1 MNSLNLFFTIVH
13 QYTSYSMTDINNTPT
28 PEHTPTETTVSE
40 KKNNQIVI
48 IIAALLLLAA
58 CAVGYYLLS
67 NKKVAEE
74 KVITLE
80 QAAHQSDSL
89 YNELKVEL
97 AKYKQDNEELYAQ
110 ISRKE
115 AELES
120 QYSKI
125 KRLIEQATKDKA
137 ARRKIELKLKNLD
150 LELEN
155 MRVYV
160 DEQTL
165 DLNELRAENRR
176 LKKEKELL
184 DKKYAEELEERK
196 RLAQAGADLQNTNE
210 ELNKKLNTASVLQ
223 TKNVDARGLRLK
235 NNGDRRGI
243 NSAKRTEFVE
253 VCFDIV
259 KNEVCEPGPN
269 RFYLRLISPA
279 GAVVS
284 DPNRGSGK
292 LTLFDEK
299 EPISYTTSK
308 IFEYNPS
315 VKNLCM
321 EWYAYPNTPFQAG
334 RYKIELYNKGRKVG
348 TYDFDTK

>member
-1 MNSLNLFFTIVH
+1 
-13 QYTSYSMTDINNTPT
+13 MTDIDNSPIEEHNPTGTNTAVPK
-28 PEHTPTETTVSE
+28 
-40 KKNNQIVI
+40 KKNNSFI
-48 IIAALLLLAA
+48 IIVLLLLVIAA
-58 CAVGYYLLS
+58 IGYYFLS
-67 NKKVAEE
+67 DTKATKEE
-74 KVITLE
+74 IITLE

-89 YNELKVEL
+89 YNELKAEL
-97 AKYKQDNEELYAQ
+97 ANYKQENEELYAQ
-110 ISRKE
+110 IARKE

-125 KRLIEQATKDKA
+125 KRLIQQATKDKA

-155 MRVYV
+155 MRTYV

-165 DLNELRAENRR
+165 DLNELRTENRR

-184 DKKYAEELEERK
+184 DRKYAEELEERK
-196 RLAQAGADLQNTNE
+196 RLVQAGENLQSINDAQS
-210 ELNKKLNTASVLQ
+210 KKLNTASVLQ
-223 TKNVDARGLRLK
+223 TTNVKAKGLRLK

-259 KNEVCEPGPN
+259 KNQVCEPGAN
-269 RFYLRLISPA
+269 RFYLRLISPS

-284 DPNRGSGK
+284 DANRGSGK
-292 LTLFDEK
+292 LVLFEET

-315 VKNLCM
+315 LKTLCM

-334 RYKIELYNKGRKVG
+334 RYQVELYNKGRKVG

>member
-1 MNSLNLFFTIVH
+1 
-13 QYTSYSMTDINNTPT
+13 MTDIDNNPIEEHNPT
-28 PEHTPTETTVSE
+28 GTNAVVPK
-40 KKNNQIVI
+40 KKNNSLI
-48 IIAALLLLAA
+48 IIVLLLLVIAA
-58 CAVGYYLLS
+58 IGYYFLS
-67 NKKVAEE
+67 DKKTTKEE
-74 KVITLE
+74 LITLE

-89 YNELKVEL
+89 YNELKAEL
-97 AKYKQDNEELYAQ
+97 ANYKQENEELYAQ
-110 ISRKE
+110 IARKE

-125 KRLIEQATKDKA
+125 KRLIQQATKDKA

-150 LELEN
+150 LELKN
-155 MRVYV
+155 MRTYV

-165 DLNELRAENRR
+165 DLNELRTENRR

-184 DKKYAEELEERK
+184 DRKYAEELEERK
-196 RLAQAGADLQNTNE
+196 RLVQAGENLQSINDAQ
-210 ELNKKLNTASVLQ
+210 NKKLNTASVLQ
-223 TKNVDARGLRLK
+223 TTNLKAKGLRLK

-259 KNEVCEPGPN
+259 KNQVCEPGAN
-269 RFYLRLISPA
+269 RFYLRLISPS

-284 DPNRGSGK
+284 DSNRGSGK
-292 LTLFDEK
+292 LVLFE
-299 EPISYTTSK
+299 ETEAISYTTSK

-334 RYKIELYNKGRKVG
+334 RYQVELYNKGRKVG

>member
-1 MNSLNLFFTIVH
+1 
-13 QYTSYSMTDINNTPT
+13 MTDINTT
-28 PEHTPTETTVSE
+28 SQEEHSSNEIETVLS
-40 KKNNQIVI
+40 KKKKSRFI
-48 IIAALLLLAA
+48 IIAILLLLIVFV
-58 CAVGYYLLS
+58 VGYYLFS

-97 AKYKQDNEELYAQ
+97 ATYKQENEELYAQ
-110 ISRKE
+110 IARKE

-125 KRLIEQATKDKA
+125 RRLIDQAKKDKA

-184 DKKYAEELEERK
+184 DKKYAEELNERK
-196 RLAQAGADLQNTNE
+196 RLAQAGQDLQDTNE
-210 ELNKKLNTASVLQ
+210 ALNKKLNTASVLQ
-223 TKNVDARGLRLK
+223 TKNITAKGLRLK

-243 NSAKRTEFVE
+243 NSAKRTEFIE

-259 KNEVCEPGPN
+259 KNEVCETGAN
-269 RFYLRLISPA
+269 RFYLRLINPA

-292 LTLFDEK
+292 LTLFE
-299 EPISYTTSK
+299 ETEAISYTTSK
-308 IFEYNPS
+308 IFEYDTS
-315 VKNLCM
+315 VKNICL
-321 EWYAYPNTPFQAG
+321 EWYAYPNTPFQSG
-334 RYKIELYNKGRKVG
+334 RYRIELYNKGRKVG
-348 TYDFDTK
+348 TYNFDTK

>member
-1 MNSLNLFFTIVH
+1 
-13 QYTSYSMTDINNTPT
+13 MTDIDNSTT
-28 PEHTPTETTVSE
+28 PEQNPAGTDAIFPK
-40 KKNNQIVI
+40 KKNNRI
-48 IIAALLLLAA
+48 IIIIALLLLVVF
-58 CAVGYYLLS
+58 AVGYSILS
-67 NKKVAEE
+67 GKMAAEG

-110 ISRKE
+110 IARKE

-125 KRLIEQATKDKA
+125 KRLIQQAKKDKA

-176 LKKEKELL
+176 LKKEKKLL

-196 RLAQAGADLQNTNE
+196 RLAQTGVDLQNTNE

-223 TKNVDARGLRLK
+223 TKNVNAKGLRLK

-243 NSAKRTEFVE
+243 NAAKRTEFIE

-259 KNEVCEPGPN
+259 KNEVCEPGAN
-269 RFYLRLISPA
+269 RFYLRLINPS

-292 LTLFDEK
+292 LTLFEET

-315 VKNLCM
+315 VQNLCM

-334 RYKIELYNKGRKVG
+334 RYKVELYNKGRKVG
-348 TYDFDTK
+348 TYNFDTK

>member
-1 MNSLNLFFTIVH
+1 
-13 QYTSYSMTDINNTPT
+13 MTEINNHPIKEPNS
-28 PEHTPTETTVSE
+28 PENNSTAPKK
-40 KKNNQIVI
+40 KKNQSI
-48 IIAALLLLAA
+48 IIATLLLLVVF
-58 CAVGYYLLS
+58 AVGYYLLAS
-67 NKKVAEE
+67 EKAAKG

-97 AKYKQDNEELYAQ
+97 AKYKQENEELYAQ
-110 ISRKE
+110 IARKE

-125 KRLIEQATKDKA
+125 KRLIEQATKDKS

-176 LKKEKELL
+176 LKKEKQLL
-184 DKKYAEELEERK
+184 DKKYEEELEARK
-196 RLAQAGADLQNTNE
+196 RLAQTGEDLQNTNE

-223 TKNVDARGLRLK
+223 TKNIAAAGLRLK

-269 RFYLRLISPA
+269 RFYLRLINPS

-284 DPNRGSGK
+284 DTNRGSGK
-292 LTLFDEK
+292 LTLFE
-299 EPISYTTSK
+299 ETEAISYTTSK
-308 IFEYNPS
+308 IFEYPS

-334 RYKIELYNKGRKVG
+334 RYKVELYNKGRKVG

>member
-1 MNSLNLFFTIVH
+1 
-13 QYTSYSMTDINNTPT
+13 MTDTDNSPIEEHNPTGTNTAVPK
-28 PEHTPTETTVSE
+28 
-40 KKNNQIVI
+40 KKNNLFIIV
-48 IIAALLLLAA
+48 ALLLLVIFAG
-58 CAVGYYLLS
+58 GYFFLS
-67 NKKVAEE
+67 DKKATKEE
-74 KVITLE
+74 IITLE

-89 YNELKVEL
+89 YNELKNEL
-97 AKYKQDNEELYAQ
+97 ANYKQENEELYAQ
-110 ISRKE
+110 IARKE

-125 KRLIEQATKDKA
+125 KRLIQQATKDKA
-137 ARRKIELKLKNLD
+137 ARRKINLKLKNLD

-155 MRVYV
+155 MRTYV

-165 DLNELRAENRR
+165 DLNELRTENRR

-184 DKKYAEELEERK
+184 DRKYAEELEERK
-196 RLAQAGADLQNTNE
+196 RLTLAGENLQSINDAQ
-210 ELNKKLNTASVLQ
+210 NKKLNTASVLQ
-223 TKNVDARGLRLK
+223 TNNVIAKGLRLK

-243 NSAKRTEFVE
+243 NSAKRTEFIE

-259 KNEVCEPGPN
+259 KNQVCEPGAN
-269 RFYLRLISPA
+269 RFYLRLISPS

-284 DPNRGSGK
+284 DSNRGSGK
-292 LTLFDEK
+292 LVLFEEM
-299 EPISYTTSK
+299 EPISYTTSI

-334 RYKIELYNKGRKVG
+334 RYQIELYNKGRKVG

>member
-1 MNSLNLFFTIVH
+1 
-13 QYTSYSMTDINNTPT
+13 MTDTDNTPE
-28 PEHTPTETTVSE
+28 EHTPNETDAGTPTK
-40 KKNNQIVI
+40 KKNRLPIIVV
-48 IIAALLLLAA
+48 LLLLVIL
-58 CAVGYYLLS
+58 AVGYYAFA
-67 NKKVAEE
+67 NKKAAKEE
-74 KVITLE
+74 VITLE

-89 YNELKVEL
+89 YNELKSEL
-97 AKYKQDNEELYAQ
+97 ANYKQENEELYSQ
-110 ISRKE
+110 IARKE

-125 KRLIEQATKDKA
+125 KRLIQQAKKDKS

-155 MRVYV
+155 MRLYV

-165 DLNELRAENRR
+165 DLNELRVENRR

-196 RLAQAGADLQNTNE
+196 RLAQAGKDLQDTNE
-210 ELNKKLNTASVLQ
+210 EINKKLKTASVLQ
-223 TKNVDARGLRLK
+223 TTNVGAKGLRLK

-243 NSAKRTEFVE
+243 NTAKRTEFVE

-259 KNEVCEPGPN
+259 KNEVCEPGAN
-269 RFYLRLISPA
+269 RFYLRLISPS

-292 LTLFDEK
+292 LTLFE
-299 EPISYTTSK
+299 ETEAISYTTSK

-315 VKNLCM
+315 VKSLCM

-334 RYKIELYNKGRKVG
+334 RYRIELYNKGRKVG
-348 TYDFDTK
+348 TYNFDTK

>member
-1 MNSLNLFFTIVH
+1 
-13 QYTSYSMTDINNTPT
+13 MTDTNNHPLEEQN
-28 PEHTPTETTVSE
+28 PNETAAVPK
-40 KKNNQIVI
+40 KKNSSLIVI
-48 IIAALLLLAA
+48 ALLLLVVFAL
-58 CAVGYYLLS
+58 GYYFLS
-67 NKKVAEE
+67 DKKTSEE
-74 KVITLE
+74 KIITLE

-89 YNELKVEL
+89 YNELKNEL
-97 AKYKQDNEELYAQ
+97 ATYKQENEELYAQ
-110 ISRKE
+110 IARKE

-125 KRLIEQATKDKA
+125 KRLIQQAKKDKS

-184 DKKYAEELEERK
+184 DKQYAEELEERK
-196 RLAQAGADLQNTNE
+196 RLAQAGEDLQNANE

-223 TKNVDARGLRLK
+223 TTNVNAKGLRLK

-259 KNEVCEPGPN
+259 RNEVCEPGAN
-269 RFYLRLISPA
+269 RFYLRLISPS

-292 LTLFDEK
+292 LTLFEET

-308 IFEYNPS
+308 IFDYDTS

>member
-1 MNSLNLFFTIVH
+1 
-13 QYTSYSMTDINNTPT
+13 MTDTDNNPLEEQN
-28 PEHTPTETTVSE
+28 PSE
-40 KKNNQIVI
+40 AIVAAPKKKSSSFI
-48 IIAALLLLAA
+48 IILLLLLIGL
-58 CAVGYYLLS
+58 AVGYYFLVD
-67 NKKVAEE
+67 KKVAEE
-74 KVITLE
+74 KIITLE

-89 YNELKVEL
+89 YNELKAEL
-97 AKYKQDNEELYAQ
+97 ANYKQENEELYAQ
-110 ISRKE
+110 IARKE

-125 KRLIEQATKDKA
+125 KRLIQQAKKDKS

-150 LELEN
+150 LELAN
-155 MRVYV
+155 MRTYV

-165 DLNELRAENRR
+165 DLNELRTENRR

-184 DKKYAEELEERK
+184 DKQYAEELEERK
-196 RLAQAGADLQNTNE
+196 RLAQAGEDLQDANE

-223 TKNVDARGLRLK
+223 TNNVNAKGLRLK

-243 NSAKRTEFVE
+243 NSAKRTEFIE

-259 KNEVCEPGPN
+259 KNEVCEPGAN
-269 RFYLRLISPA
+269 RFYLRLISPS

-292 LTLFDEK
+292 FTLFE
-299 EPISYTTSK
+299 ETETISYTTSK
-308 IFEYNPS
+308 IFDYNSS

-334 RYKIELYNKGRKVG
+334 RYRIELYNKGRKVG
-348 TYDFDTK
+348 DYNFDTK

>member
-1 MNSLNLFFTIVH
+1 
-13 QYTSYSMTDINNTPT
+13 MTDTDNTPIEEQN
-28 PEHTPTETTVSE
+28 PNEVKANVPK
-40 KKNNQIVI
+40 KKNNKIILIIV
-48 IIAALLLLAA
+48 LLLLVVS
-58 CAVGYYLLS
+58 AVGYYALS

-74 KVITLE
+74 RIITLE
-80 QAAHQSDSL
+80 QASHQSDSL
-89 YNELKVEL
+89 YNELKNEL
-97 AKYKQDNEELYAQ
+97 AKYKQENEELYAQ
-110 ISRKE
+110 IARKE

-125 KRLIEQATKDKA
+125 KRLIQQATKDKA
-137 ARRKIELKLKNLD
+137 ARRKIQLKLKNLD

-196 RLAQAGADLQNTNE
+196 RLALAGEDLQNVNE

-223 TKNVDARGLRLK
+223 TNNVEAKGLRLK

-243 NSAKRTEFVE
+243 NVAKRTEFIE

-259 KNEVCEPGPN
+259 KNEVCEPGAN
-269 RFYLRLISPA
+269 RFYLRLINPS

-292 LTLFDEK
+292 LTLFDET
-299 EPISYTTSK
+299 EAISYTTSK

-334 RYKIELYNKGRKVG
+334 RYRIELFNKGRKVG
-348 TYDFDTK
+348 TYNFDTK

>member
-1 MNSLNLFFTIVH
+1 
-13 QYTSYSMTDINNTPT
+13 MTDTDNSPIEEQNPNEAQVAAP
-28 PEHTPTETTVSE
+28 
-40 KKNNQIVI
+40 KKKSSSFIFI
-48 IIAALLLLAA
+48 LLLLIVGS
-58 CAVGYYLLS
+58 AVGYYFLTD
-67 NKKVAEE
+67 KKASEQ

-89 YNELKVEL
+89 YNELKAEL
-97 AKYKQDNEELYAQ
+97 ANYKQENEELYAQ
-110 ISRKE
+110 IARKE

-125 KRLIEQATKDKA
+125 KRLIQQAKKDKS

-155 MRVYV
+155 MRIYV

-165 DLNELRAENRR
+165 DLNELRTENRR

-184 DKKYAEELEERK
+184 DKQYAKELEERK
-196 RLAQAGADLQNTNE
+196 RLEQAGADLQNTNDE
-210 ELNKKLNTASVLQ
+210 INKKLNTASVLQ
-223 TKNVDARGLRLK
+223 TNNVNAKGLRLK

-243 NSAKRTEFVE
+243 NSAKRTEFIE

-259 KNEVCEPGPN
+259 KNEVCETGAN
-269 RFYLRLISPA
+269 RFYLRLISPS

-292 LTLFDEK
+292 LTLFE
-299 EPISYTTSK
+299 ETEAISYTTSK
-308 IFEYNPS
+308 IFDYDPS

-321 EWYAYPNTPFQAG
+321 EWYAYPNTPFKAG
-334 RYKIELYNKGRKVG
+334 RYRIELYNKGRKVG
-348 TYDFDTK
+348 TYNFDTK

>member
-1 MNSLNLFFTIVH
+1 
-13 QYTSYSMTDINNTPT
+13 MTDTDNNPMEENTSSSSEITP
-28 PEHTPTETTVSE
+28 PSK
-40 KKNNQIVI
+40 KKNQTIIV
-48 IIAALLLLAA
+48 AALLLMIVF
-58 CAVGYYLLS
+58 AVGYYFIS

-74 KVITLE
+74 KIITLE
-80 QAAHQSDSL
+80 QAAHLSDSL

-97 AKYKQDNEELYAQ
+97 ATYKQENEELYAQ
-110 ISRKE
+110 IAKKE

-125 KRLIEQATKDKA
+125 KRLIEQAQKDKA
-137 ARRKIELKLKNLD
+137 ARRKIQLKLKNLD

-196 RLAQAGADLQNTNE
+196 RLAQAGEDLQNANE

-223 TKNVDARGLRLK
+223 TTNVNAKGLRLK

-259 KNEVCEPGPN
+259 KNEVCEPGAN
-269 RFYLRLISPA
+269 RFYLRLIDPV

-292 LTLFDEK
+292 LTLFNDTE
-299 EPISYTTSK
+299 EISYTTSK

-321 EWYAYPNTPFQAG
+321 EWYAYPNTPFRAG
-334 RYKIELYNKGRKVG
+334 TYKIELYNKGRKVG
-348 TYDFDTK
+348 TYDFNTK

>member
-1 MNSLNLFFTIVH
+1 
-13 QYTSYSMTDINNTPT
+13 MTDTNNSPAEEQNQNE
-28 PEHTPTETTVSE
+28 PKAAVP
-40 KKNNQIVI
+40 KKKSNSFVLI
-48 IIAALLLLAA
+48 ALLLLLLLAI
-58 CAVGYYLLS
+58 GYYVFS
-67 NKKVAEE
+67 DKKATNEE
-74 KVITLE
+74 IITLE
-80 QAAHQSDSL
+80 QAIHQSDSL
-89 YNELKVEL
+89 YDELKAEL
-97 AKYKQDNEELYAQ
+97 ANYKQENEELYSQ
-110 ISRKE
+110 IARKE

-125 KRLIEQATKDKA
+125 KRLIQQATKDKA
-137 ARRKIELKLKNLD
+137 ARRKIELKLKNLG

-155 MRVYV
+155 MRTYV

-165 DLNELRAENRR
+165 DLNELRAENHR

-196 RLAQAGADLQNTNE
+196 RLAQAGEDLLSTNE
-210 ELNKKLNTASVLQ
+210 ALNKKLNTASVLQ
-223 TKNVDARGLRLK
+223 AINIKAKGLRLK

-253 VCFDIV
+253 VCFDIA
-259 KNEVCEPGPN
+259 KNEVCEPGAN
-269 RFYLRLISPA
+269 RFYLRLISPS

-292 LTLFDEK
+292 LILFEAT

-308 IFEYNPS
+308 IFEYGPS

-321 EWYAYPNTPFQAG
+321 EWYAYPNTPFQSG
-334 RYKIELYNKGRKVG
+334 RYQIELYNKGRKVG
-348 TYDFDTK
+348 TYDFNTK

>member
-1 MNSLNLFFTIVH
+1 
-13 QYTSYSMTDINNTPT
+13 MTDANNNPLEVNDSTPK
-28 PEHTPTETTVSE
+28 ETLPK
-40 KKNNQIVI
+40 KKNNQII
-48 IIAALLLLAA
+48 IIVTLLLLVVF
-58 CAVGYYLLS
+58 AVGYYFVS
-67 NKKVAEE
+67 TKNVAEE
-74 KVITLE
+74 KIITLE

-97 AKYKQDNEELYAQ
+97 ARYKQENEELYAQ
-110 ISRKE
+110 IARKE

-125 KRLIEQATKDKA
+125 KRLIEQAQKDKA
-137 ARRKIELKLKNLD
+137 ARRKIQLKLKNLD

-184 DKKYAEELEERK
+184 DKQYAKELEERK
-196 RLAQAGADLQNTNE
+196 RLAEEGKNLQDTNE
-210 ELNKKLNTASVLQ
+210 ELNKKINTASVLQ
-223 TKNVDARGLRLK
+223 TNNVHAKGLRLK

-243 NSAKRTEFVE
+243 NSAKRTEFIE

-259 KNEVCEPGPN
+259 KNEVCEPGAN
-269 RFYLRLISPA
+269 RFYLRLIDPS

-292 LTLFDEK
+292 LTLFE
-299 EPISYTTSK
+299 ETATISYTTSK

-315 VKNLCM
+315 VKNLCI
-321 EWYAYPNTPFQAG
+321 EWYAYPNTPFRAG
-334 RYKIELYNKGRKVG
+334 TYRIELYNKGRLVG
-348 TYDFDTK
+348 TYDFNTK

>member
-1 MNSLNLFFTIVH
+1 MTDTNKPPIEAHHSNETNATAPKKKSNLF
-13 QYTSYSMTDINNTPT
+13 
-28 PEHTPTETTVSE
+28 
-40 KKNNQIVI
+40 VI
-48 IIAALLLLAA
+48 IALLLLILLAI
-58 CAVGYYLLS
+58 GYYVFS
-67 NKKVAEE
+67 DKKATNKQI
-74 KVITLE
+74 ITLE
-80 QAAHQSDSL
+80 QATHQSDSL
-89 YNELKVEL
+89 YDELKAEL
-97 AKYKQDNEELYAQ
+97 ANYKQENEELYSQ
-110 ISRKE
+110 IARKE

-125 KRLIEQATKDKA
+125 KRLIQQATKDKA

-155 MRVYV
+155 MRLYV

-176 LKKEKELL
+176 LKKEKKLL
-184 DKKYAEELEERK
+184 DKKYAEELAERE
-196 RLAQAGADLQNTNE
+196 RLALAGEDLLNTNE

-223 TKNVDARGLRLK
+223 TTNVKAIGLRLK

-259 KNEVCEPGPN
+259 KNEVCEPGAN
-269 RFYLRLISPA
+269 RFYLRLISPS

-292 LTLFDEK
+292 LILFEET

-308 IFEYNPS
+308 IFEYSPS
-315 VKNLCM
+315 VKSICM

-334 RYKIELYNKGRKVG
+334 RYKIELYNKGRQVG
-348 TYDFDTK
+348 SYNFDTK